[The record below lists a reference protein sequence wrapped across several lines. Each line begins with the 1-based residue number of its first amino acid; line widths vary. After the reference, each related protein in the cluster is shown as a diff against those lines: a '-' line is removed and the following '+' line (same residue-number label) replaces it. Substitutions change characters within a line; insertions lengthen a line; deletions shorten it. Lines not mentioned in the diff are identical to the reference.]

1 MIDYPRHTPNH
12 RFLNQLNP
20 VLLAK
25 RFGTPLYVYSEDEM
39 ISRMREYKAAIKAHA
54 GEGQIA
60 YAGKAYLTMRMA
72 RLVADEGLWINVAS
86 AGELYITKTAGFPTE
101 KVLLHGNSKTQEEL
115 DMAVRLG
122 VGRIVVDNLDEIKM
136 LEDAAKDC
144 DRVQDVLL
152 RVTPG
157 IDPHTHE
164 YLTTGEIDSKFGIPL
179 HGDLAARAAFQ
190 ITLSPHLNLKGVHCH
205 IGSQIFEI
213 KPFVK
218 AAEVMMEYIAAL
230 WRNAGVSVE
239 ELNLGGGL
247 GVAYTDESE
256 ISISDYI
263 MAIAHTIQTKAC
275 ELGVK
280 APMLFVEPGRS
291 IVGQAGMTL
300 YTVGAVKELPGG
312 ELVASVD
319 GGMSDNPRP
328 MLYGAQ
334 YRAVACGKSEETLF
348 KRPVR
353 IVGKHCE
360 EGDTLIKGIR
370 LPELEPGDILALM
383 VTGAYQYSM
392 SSNYNGALRPA
403 VVHLKDQRA
412 HLVVERQ
419 SYGELIRGQTAMMAE
434 ESYDYIKAVGGQS

>member
-1 MIDYPRHTPNH
+1 MSNYQRHTTYH
-12 RFLNQLNP
+12 RFLNQVNP
-20 VLLAK
+20 VVLAK

-39 ISRMREYKAAIKAHA
+39 ISRMREYKSAMKTHA

-60 YAGKAYLTMRMA
+60 YAGKAYLTVRMA

-86 AGELYITKTAGFPTE
+86 AGELYIAKAAGFPAH
-101 KVLLHGNSKTQEEL
+101 KLLLHGNNKTQEEL

-122 VGRIVVDNLDEIKM
+122 VGRIVVDNLDEIRM
-136 LEDAAKDC
+136 VEDAAKNC

-179 HGDLAARAAFQ
+179 HKDLGTQAAFQ
-190 ITLSPHLNLKGVHCH
+190 INLCPHLNLKGVHCH
-205 IGSQIFEI
+205 IGSQILEI
-213 KPFVK
+213 EPFVR

-230 WRNAGVSVE
+230 WRTTGISVE

-247 GVAYTDESE
+247 GVAYTDETE
-256 ISISDYI
+256 VPVSDYI
-263 MAIAHTIQTKAC
+263 MAIANTIHAKAC
-275 ELGVK
+275 KLGVK
-280 APMLFVEPGRS
+280 VPVLFVEPGRS

-312 ELVASVD
+312 ESVASVD

-328 MLYGAQ
+328 MLYGAK
-334 YRAVACGKSEETLF
+334 YRAVVCGKSEETLS
-348 KRPVR
+348 KPMR

-370 LPELEPGDILALM
+370 LPGLEQGDILALM
-383 VTGAYQYSM
+383 VTGAYHYTM

-403 VVHLKDQRA
+403 VVHLRDQRA

-419 SYGELIRGQTAMMAE
+419 SYADLVRGQTAIMAG
-434 ESYDYIKAVGGQS
+434 ESHDYTKAAGGQS